1 MDSLSAGLVTLAPM
15 SADTARTPWLS
26 DLTEPQR
33 QAVTH
38 VDGPLLVLAGP
49 GSGKT
54 RVITRRMAHLVSLGI
69 PAWNI
74 LALTFTNKAA
84 GEMRR
89 RVESLLPP
97 DVPGRRGLVVSTF
110 HAFSAMVLRRNAEAA
125 GLREGFAIFDS
136 ADQRDV
142 MKQAIAEHAGGRG
155 HWTPAAVL
163 SEVSRLKNALL
174 GPDEA
179 RSSARDFRARAVADL
194 YAAYQQR
201 LGAANAVDFDD
212 LLLRMARMLGQDEAV
227 RRALQERFRYL
238 MVDEYQ
244 DTNRAQFE
252 IARHIAGHGNIVVV
266 GDPDQSIYGWRG
278 ADLGNIMDFEASFP
292 GASVVA
298 LGENF
303 RSTAH
308 IVSAASGLI
317 RNNRRRRHK
326 DLTTSLGDGRPVT
339 VIRCNDEHQEAE
351 QVVEALMEANR
362 AGVPWRGMAVLYRMN
377 ALSRVL
383 EESLRRREV
392 PYQIVRGT
400 AFFERRE
407 VKDALS
413 YLRALANPRDA
424 VSLRRIVNVPARGVG
439 ETSAERLVAFAGA
452 RGMQLL
458 EALGHGADAGLTGR
472 AASAAAELGRRF
484 SAWAGLAEQGSPAGL
499 PDLVRTVLEE
509 SGLTRH
515 YAAMDAEEPDEGEA
529 RSANLGE
536 LVSAAAEWLEARPE
550 GDDLAR
556 ADAAAGWD
564 AGRPPR
570 TAMEALRSWL
580 ESVALVADSDAFDP
594 ERGAVTLMT
603 LHAAKGLE
611 FPLVAMVGLEEGL
624 LPHARSADSPD
635 ELEEERR
642 LCFVGM
648 TRAERTLVMTSAAAR
663 LVQGQRMSTIES
675 QFLQEIPRE
684 HVHRID
690 RTGDAWVGGGDE
702 LAARRSGSGRAG
714 AIGAGMEVRHP
725 LFGPGKVLAV
735 NHLGRATSVRVAF
748 RSVGVKTLVLEYAR
762 LEVIR

>member
-227 RRALQERFRYL
+227 RRVLQERFRYL

-292 GASVVA
+292 GA
-298 LGENF
+298 L
-303 RSTAH
+303 
-308 IVSAASGLI
+308 IV
-317 RNNRRRRHK
+317 
-326 DLTTSLGDGRPVT
+326 
-339 VIRCNDEHQEAE
+339 
-351 QVVEALMEANR
+351 
-362 AGVPWRGMAVLYRMN
+362 
-377 ALSRVL
+377 
-383 EESLRRREV
+383 
-392 PYQIVRGT
+392 
-400 AFFERRE
+400 
-407 VKDALS
+407 
-413 YLRALANPRDA
+413 
-424 VSLRRIVNVPARGVG
+424 
-439 ETSAERLVAFAGA
+439 
-452 RGMQLL
+452 
-458 EALGHGADAGLTGR
+458 
-472 AASAAAELGRRF
+472 
-484 SAWAGLAEQGSPAGL
+484 
-499 PDLVRTVLEE
+499 
-509 SGLTRH
+509 
-515 YAAMDAEEPDEGEA
+515 
-529 RSANLGE
+529 
-536 LVSAAAEWLEARPE
+536 ARPIGMFRMLDG
-550 GDDLAR
+550 GDPDDKILAVK
-556 ADAAAGWD
+556 
-564 AGRPPR
+564 
-570 TAMEALRSWL
+570 E
-580 ESVALVADSDAFDP
+580 
-594 ERGAVTLMT
+594 
-603 LHAAKGLE
+603 
-611 FPLVAMVGLEEGL
+611 
-624 LPHARSADSPD
+624 
-635 ELEEERR
+635 
-642 LCFVGM
+642 
-648 TRAERTLVMTSAAAR
+648 
-663 LVQGQRMSTIES
+663 
-675 QFLQEIPRE
+675 QEIMQ
-684 HVHRID
+684 V
-690 RTGDAWVGGGDE
+690 
-702 LAARRSGSGRAG
+702 
-714 AIGAGMEVRHP
+714 
-725 LFGPGKVLAV
+725 
-735 NHLGRATSVRVAF
+735 
-748 RSVGVKTLVLEYAR
+748 
-762 LEVIR
+762 